1 MKIVFP
7 FIVLTA
13 ITLMFFSRHADSVF
27 QRGGN
32 AKSPADS
39 MTSVSELLRRAT
51 AGEPLDGRP
60 PPSRRWVGRMAA
72 ACQKRERS
80 LARVSQPTTAGGM
93 AARGARI
100 LVIHR
105 AYSARVSALGA
116 PAGYAAEAR
125 QIRGFNASQRR
136 ILQRVIRAAQRGD
149 LVRAYRKAV
158 ALRELAGRAN
168 TTFLGLG
175 LDECAFRGS
184 GMPL

>member
-1 MKIVFP
+1 MRFVFP
-7 FIVLTA
+7 FIILTA
-13 ITLMFFSRHADSVF
+13 LALMFFSRHADSVF

-32 AKSPADS
+32 AKSPTES
-39 MTSVSELLRRAT
+39 ITNVSEILRRAA
-51 AGEPLDGRP
+51 AGEPLDGRRSP
-60 PPSRRWVGRMAA
+60 NRRWVVRMSA

-80 LARVSQPTTAGGM
+80 LARVSQPTTAGGI

-100 LVIHR
+100 LAIHR
-105 AYSARVSALGA
+105 IYSARVASLGA

-125 QIRGFNASQRR
+125 QIRGFNVSQRR
-136 ILQRVIRAAQRGD
+136 ILQRVIGAAQSGD
-149 LVRAYRKAV
+149 PVRAYREAV

-175 LDECAFRGS
+175 LDQCAFRGS